1 MYMQV
6 CVRSHACIYIL
17 DLKSKCKISQIR
29 HLLEFSLKSIIC
41 FKTPFEKPGGVI
53 LTLGY

>member
-6 CVRSHACIYIL
+6 CVRSHVRIYIL

-29 HLLEFSLKSIIC
+29 HLLELSLKSIIC